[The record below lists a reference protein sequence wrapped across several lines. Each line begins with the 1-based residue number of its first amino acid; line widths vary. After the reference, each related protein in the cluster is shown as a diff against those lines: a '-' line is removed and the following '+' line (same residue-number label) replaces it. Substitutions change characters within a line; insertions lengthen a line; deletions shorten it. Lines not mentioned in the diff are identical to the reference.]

1 MPDLTKP
8 ATDKRPNTLAL
19 AGALALAL
27 AGLAGCVVRQDV
39 SVRVTTADNQVI
51 DLPLTTAPGPVGDGV
66 VTVQSLQLAP
76 WDVDKEKGKA
86 KTLAFTFVVQFQPG
100 STPARITIEDVTEAP
115 ILPIFEDRSPKIV
128 KNNLWG
134 AVSSPVLPH
143 DEHVNWLMT
152 LDNSVRVYRFTVLLT
167 DGTRHV
173 VYKPIFLSSQMKN
186 YIRSILE
193 NV

>member
-1 MPDLTKP
+1 MTPLPIP
-8 ATDKRPNTLAL
+8 ATDQRPKTLAL

-27 AGLAGCVVRQDV
+27 AGIAGCVVRQDV
-39 SVRVTTADNQVI
+39 SIRVTTADNQVI
-51 DLPLTTAPGPVGDGV
+51 DLPLTTAPGPMGDGV
-66 VTVQSLQLAP
+66 VTVESLQLAP

-86 KTLAFTFVVQFQPG
+86 KTLAFTFVVQFKEG
-100 STPARITIEDVTEAP
+100 SKPARISIEDVTEAP
-115 ILPIFEDRSPKIV
+115 ILPIFEDKSPKIV

-152 LDNSVRVYRFTVLLT
+152 LDNSVRVYRFTVRLA
-167 DGTRHV
+167 DGTTHV